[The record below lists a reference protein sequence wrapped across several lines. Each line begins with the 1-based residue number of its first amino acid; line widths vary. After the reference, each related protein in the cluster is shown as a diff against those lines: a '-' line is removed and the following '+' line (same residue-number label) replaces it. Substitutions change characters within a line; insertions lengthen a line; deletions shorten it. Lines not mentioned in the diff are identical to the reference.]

1 MFDFI
6 RKHTKITMWLLFLLI
21 VPSFVLLGMN
31 DHNRTTG
38 TAAVAQVDGRD
49 ITQAEWDAAHRSEID
64 RLRASM
70 PSLDIKLLDSPEARY
85 ATLERLVSERVM
97 AAAADKFYLVAS
109 DQRLARELQ
118 NNPQIAALR
127 KPDGSLDM
135 ERYRLLLGSQG
146 MSPEMFE
153 AKVRADL
160 STRQVMTGVAATG
173 FASAAV
179 ADTALNAYFEKREL
193 QLARFNPADYA
204 AKLSPTDADLDQ
216 YYQANLALFRAPEQA
231 SIEYVVLDA
240 EAVAKTIT
248 RISK

>member
-6 RKHTKITMWLLFLLI
+6 RKHTKVTMWLLFLLI

-31 DHNRTTG
+31 DHTRTTG
-38 TAAVAQVDGRD
+38 TAAVAQVDGRE

-97 AAAADKFYLVAS
+97 AAAADKFYLGAS

-127 KPDGSLDM
+127 KKM
-135 ERYRLLLGSQG
+135 IERRPGKL
-146 MSPEMFE
+146 E
-153 AKVRADL
+153 AGIL
-160 STRQVMTGVAATG
+160 
-173 FASAAV
+173 V
-179 ADTALNAYFEKREL
+179 ADTEGHRRFFNGHLEL
-193 QLARFNPADYA
+193 GKEPRQLGVRGIIKYHKSGIDRHGVPGVFLGDGHGVRVAARVIILL
-204 AKLSPTDADLDQ
+204 KQ
-216 YYQANLALFRAPEQA
+216 R
-231 SIEYVVLDA
+231 
-240 EAVAKTIT
+240 
-248 RISK
+248 